1 MKSSGSDV
9 ATSSAE
15 ALLEGWRV
23 DQVKARRREVKA
35 LDKAIGWL
43 RLVADTEPAEKRYGL
58 EMPVGG
64 DGCPRIG
71 EEAVAEFAAFAQMS
85 PRAALSYLADVW
97 DLAWRFP
104 ETLAAVRDGR
114 VEVWRA
120 RQVAATLRSVP
131 AEGARYVDEVIAPI
145 AHRVGMARLRR
156 MVVVAEILSDPD
168 AAVARARAAA
178 EGRSI
183 SVSGTGQP
191 DGLADV
197 FGRLDAADAADFE
210 AAIQEVAAQLA
221 ESDGDGRDGCGGGRE
236 PESLDV
242 RRAKAVGVIARRQL
256 AGSAEETPDAVT
268 RVVHTYVH
276 LTRDSSIA
284 QVEAG
289 NTLAPVERVAEWCR
303 TAGTK
308 VIIRPVLDLA
318 APHTRD
324 GYVPS
329 ETMREQAILINR
341 TCVHPWCEHP
351 ARACDLD
358 HITPYNPSGPP
369 GQTSSTNLAPLC
381 RHHHRLK
388 THSGWQYQHL
398 EPGVFLWT
406 TPAGRQYL
414 RTPTGTTALSAQPR
428 AA

>member
-1 MKSSGSDV
+1 MKPSGSDPV
-9 ATSSAE
+9 TSSAE

-23 DQVKARRREVKA
+23 DQAKARRREVKA
-35 LDKAIGWL
+35 LDKAISWL
-43 RLVADTEPAEKRYGL
+43 TLVADSGPAEKRYGL

-64 DGCPRIG
+64 DGCPPVS
-71 EEAVAEFAAFAQMS
+71 EVAVAEFAAFAQMS
-85 PRAALSYLADVW
+85 PRAALSYLADAW

-114 VEVWRA
+114 DEVWRA
-120 RQVAATLRSVP
+120 RQVAATLRGVP
-131 AEGARYVDEVIAPI
+131 LEGARYVDEVIAPI
-145 AHRVGMARLRR
+145 ADRVGMARLRR

-210 AAIQEVAAQLA
+210 AVIQEVAAELA
-221 ESDGDGRDGCGGGRE
+221 SLDPTEPGQE
-236 PESLDV
+236 PEPLDV

-256 AGSAEETPDAVT
+256 AGSAEETPGAVT

-276 LTRDSSIA
+276 LAPDSPIA
-284 QVEAG
+284 HVESG

-318 APHTRD
+318 TPHTRD
-324 GYVPS
+324 GYVPT
-329 ETMREQAILINR
+329 EVMREQAVLINR
-341 TCVHPWCEHP
+341 TCVHPWCDRP

-358 HITPYNPSGPP
+358 HIRPYTKDGPP
-369 GQTSSTNLAPLC
+369 GQTTSTNLAPLC

-406 TPAGRQYL
+406 TPAGRHYL
-414 RTPTGTTALSAQPR
+414 RTPSGTTVVADPP
-428 AA
+428 

>member
-1 MKSSGSDV
+1 MKPSGSDV
-9 ATSSAE
+9 VTNSAE
-15 ALLEGWRV
+15 ALLAGWRA
-23 DQVKARRREVKA
+23 DQAKARRREVKA
-35 LDKAIGWL
+35 LDKAIRWL
-43 RLVADTEPAEKRYGL
+43 TVVAEIGPSEQRYGL

-85 PRAALSYLADVW
+85 PRAALSYLADAW

-104 ETLAAVRDGR
+104 ETLAAVREGR

-120 RQVAATLRSVP
+120 RQVAATLRGVP

-156 MVVVAEILSDPD
+156 MVVFAEILSDPD

-178 EGRSI
+178 EGRAI

-210 AAIQEVAAQLA
+210 AAIQEVAAELATVDENA
-221 ESDGDGRDGCGGGRE
+221 ES
-236 PESLDV
+236 ESLDV
-242 RRAKAVGVIARRQL
+242 RRAKAVGVIARRHL
-256 AGSAEETPDAVT
+256 AGETPGAVT

-276 LTRDSSIA
+276 LTPDSPVAHI
-284 QVEAG
+284 EAG

-318 APHTRD
+318 TPHTRD
-324 GYVPS
+324 GYVPT

-341 TCVHPWCEHP
+341 TCVHPWCDRT
-351 ARACDLD
+351 ARASDLD

-369 GQTSSTNLAPLC
+369 GQTTSTNLAPLC

-398 EPGVFLWT
+398 EPGIYLWT
-406 TPAGRQYL
+406 TPAGRHYL
-414 RTPTGTTALSAQPR
+414 RTPSGTTTLHNVGPP
-428 AA
+428 AASRGVA

>member
-1 MKSSGSDV
+1 MRPKGGAGV
-9 ATSSAE
+9 TSSAE

-23 DQVKARRREVKA
+23 DQAKARRREVKA
-35 LDKAIGWL
+35 LDKAIRWL
-43 RLVADTEPAEKRYGL
+43 SLVADTEPVEQRYGL

-64 DGCPRIG
+64 DGCPPIG

-85 PRAALSYLADVW
+85 PHAALAYLADAW

-104 ETLAAVRDGR
+104 ETLAAVREGR

-120 RQVAATLRSVP
+120 RQVAATLRGVP
-131 AEGARYVDEVIAPI
+131 AEGARYVDEAIAPI

-156 MVVVAEILSDPD
+156 MVVLAEILSDPD

-178 EGRSI
+178 EGRAI
-183 SVSGTGQP
+183 SVSGAGQP

-210 AAIQEVAAQLA
+210 AAIQEVAAELA
-221 ESDGDGRDGCGGGRE
+221 TLDASSPDSE
-236 PESLDV
+236 PEPLDV

-276 LTRDSSIA
+276 LTPDSPIA
-284 QVEAG
+284 HIEAG

-318 APHTRD
+318 ESHTRD

-341 TCVHPWCEHP
+341 TCVHPWCDRP
-351 ARACDLD
+351 ARASDLD
-358 HITPYNPSGPP
+358 HITPYENQGPP
-369 GQTSSTNLAPLC
+369 GQTTSTNLAPLC

-398 EPGVFLWT
+398 EPGIYLWT
-406 TPAGRQYL
+406 SPAGRSYL
-414 RTPTGTTALSAQPR
+414 RTQTGSTSLPTIGGP
-428 AA
+428 

>member
-1 MKSSGSDV
+1 MKPKGGAGV
-9 ATSSAE
+9 TSSAE
-15 ALLEGWRV
+15 ALLEGWRA
-23 DQVKARRREVKA
+23 DQAKARRREVKA
-35 LDKAIGWL
+35 LDKAIRWL
-43 RLVADTEPAEKRYGL
+43 TVVADAGPSEQRYGL

-85 PRAALSYLADVW
+85 PRAALAYLADAW

-104 ETLAAVRDGR
+104 ETLAAVREGR

-120 RQVAATLRSVP
+120 RQVAATLRGVP
-131 AEGARYVDEVIAPI
+131 AEGARYVDEAIAPI

-156 MVVVAEILSDPD
+156 MVIFAEILSDPD

-178 EGRSI
+178 EGRAI

-210 AAIQEVAAQLA
+210 AAIQDVAAELA
-221 ESDGDGRDGCGGGRE
+221 DLDATDPDSE

-242 RRAKAVGVIARRQL
+242 RRAKAVGVIARRHL
-256 AGSAEETPDAVT
+256 AGETPGAVT

-276 LTRDSSIA
+276 LTPDSPVA

-289 NTLAPVERVAEWCR
+289 NTLAPVERVTEWCR

-324 GYVPS
+324 GYVPT

-341 TCVHPWCEHP
+341 TCVHPWCDRP

-358 HITPYNPSGPP
+358 HITPYNPNDNTDSPP
-369 GQTSSTNLAPLC
+369 GQTTSTNLAPLC

-398 EPGVFLWT
+398 EPGLYLWT
-406 TPAGRQYL
+406 SPSGRTYL
-414 RTPTGTTALSAQPR
+414 RTTTGTTTLSELPR
-428 AA
+428 PV